1 MGRPKKFVLPEIA
14 RKYFRE
20 DSAVL
25 PTGQTIERGEMFK
38 VKGKNS
44 FGVGEWG
51 LTFKFNHLVTNL
63 SSGQVYVECFEMY
76 RGRAGVMRAFT
87 LDRIKPMP
95 KKRRAKRVG
104 NTASGTS

>member
-1 MGRPKKFVLPEIA
+1 MGRPKKFVVPEIA

-20 DSAVL
+20 ENAVL
-25 PTGQTIERGEMFK
+25 PTGQTIERGDMFK

-44 FGVGEWG
+44 YGVGEWG
-51 LTFKFNHLVTNL
+51 LTFKFNYLVTNTETNKI
-63 SSGQVYVECFEMY
+63 YVECFEMY

-95 KKRRAKRVG
+95 KKRRVKRV
-104 NTASGTS
+104 NRTTDN

>member
-1 MGRPKKFVLPEIA
+1 MGRPKKFVVPEIA

-20 DSAVL
+20 ESAVL
-25 PTGQTIERGEMFK
+25 PTGQTIERGDMFK

-44 FGVGEWG
+44 YGVGEWG
-51 LTFKFNHLVTNL
+51 LTFKFNYLVTNTETNKI
-63 SSGQVYVECFEMY
+63 YVECFEMY

-95 KKRRAKRVG
+95 KKRRAKRV
-104 NTASGTS
+104 NRTTDN

>member
-1 MGRPKKFVLPEIA
+1 MGRPKKFVVPEIA

-20 DSAVL
+20 ESAVL
-25 PTGQTIERGEMFK
+25 PTGQNIERGDMFK

-44 FGVGEWG
+44 YGVGEWG
-51 LTFKFNHLVTNL
+51 LTFKFNYLVTNTETNKI
-63 SSGQVYVECFEMY
+63 YVECFEMY

-95 KKRRAKRVG
+95 KKRRAKRV
-104 NTASGTS
+104 NRTTDN